1 MAPVASKTTK
11 AAPRDASDA
20 SSYLLHLCPDEEV
33 QLSTE
38 TQHLQ
43 AHLLRTQ
50 LNRHKWSLQ
59 M

>member
-1 MAPVASKTTK
+1 MAPVAPTTTK
-11 AAPRDASDA
+11 STPTDASDA
-20 SSYLLHLCPDEEV
+20 SYLLHLCPDEEV

-50 LNRHKWSLQ
+50 LDRHKWSLQ